1 MKNHWHEQIQ
11 RYVNGQATAEDVA
24 ALQAALNEDAQLRAL
39 YLDYINLDVAL
50 DAAAEAATI
59 TQSETARMATL
70 PRSPARPSSHNWR
83 WIVAAV
89 ATATC
94 VVLLTIAMLA
104 SHRNPSLTPP
114 DVAAACSQTQESIAR
129 ISVELPSVL
138 PAWAS
143 PTASMLEQPP
153 IPQWEHRS

>member
-1 MKNHWHEQIQ
+1 MKNHWHEQIL
-11 RYVNGQATAEDVA
+11 RYVNGQASAEEVA
-24 ALQAALNEDAQLRAL
+24 TLQAALNEDAQLRAL

-50 DAAAEAATI
+50 GAAAEAATI
-59 TQSETARMATL
+59 PESETARIATS
-70 PRSPARPSSHNWR
+70 PRSPAQSLPRYWY
-83 WIVAAV
+83 WLAAA

-94 VVLLTIAMLA
+94 VVLVTILVLPI
-104 SHRNPSLTPP
+104 HRNATLTPP

-129 ISVELPSVL
+129 ISVELPSVF

-153 IPQWEHRS
+153 IPQWDHRS